1 MQLKLLLPGGIG
13 LQSWQNTPLSNNWKF
28 CLRSRSLPT
37 HVGCMSY
44 HDSRMKWCAHVPE
57 VALLEPCQ
65 FQQCGAPHRSA
76 IGRGGRNGR
85 SCWNVQQLG
94 NFDSYAIF
102 MTTPTSTLGI
112 GPDGKSK
119 SPLLPGGVWMVS
131 GWCLGRPGKSASKVR
146 AWRWWPHGRICDFL
160 CGIFTPGTKWQL
172 EDSLRNFIHRLRAKK
187 LLSFTSGTPDVTEV
201 APSLST
207 GRAMYYGLATMHHLK
222 NENNQN
228 CPSQS

>member
-1 MQLKLLLPGGIG
+1 MSDACHTMTVEWSGVLMSLKLHSWSLVSFSNVVLPIDLRLAEVAEMAGAVEM
-13 LQSWQNTPLSNNWKF
+13 SNNSATLTVMPFLWQLQPPRWELALMENPNLPF
-28 CLRSRSLPT
+28 CL
-37 HVGCMSY
+37 
-44 HDSRMKWCAHVPE
+44 A
-57 VALLEPCQ
+57 
-65 FQQCGAPHRSA
+65 
-76 IGRGGRNGR
+76 
-85 SCWNVQQLG
+85 
-94 NFDSYAIF
+94 
-102 MTTPTSTLGI
+102 
-112 GPDGKSK
+112 
-119 SPLLPGGVWMVS
+119 VS